1 MANTMSTAA
10 ALRTQIES
18 ALADRIPSA
27 LTPAAKTIREVV
39 STGIAAVDA
48 LMDGG
53 LPVGAVTEMIG
64 TECSGRTALALS
76 FLAQLTRAE
85 RVCAWIDV
93 SNALSPESAAASGID
108 LKRLLWVRCG
118 VQPACQPASLP
129 QRNFALPE
137 KYLAPPAAKRG
148 LHGGGFGPHPR
159 TEAKGLSDG
168 VSDLLRRDAAAAPRC
183 AEPQRRIRVERETV
197 EPHTFRR
204 SKRFTPS
211 IRTAKPWSR
220 IEQALR
226 VTDLLLQAGGFSAI
240 VLDLGSIAPEHV
252 LRIPLAT
259 WFRYGAAA
267 ERSRTSV
274 LLLTQH
280 ACSKSSAGLVL
291 RLQAGPPLSVESTV
305 LAGLERHVE
314 VSRHRFTEASTKLV
328 PFRKPPQRASGADW
342 QSKTAW
348 AGIR

>member
-1 MANTMSTAA
+1 MSSAT
-10 ALRTQIES
+10 ALRSQIEA
-18 ALADRIPSA
+18 ALADRSPSA
-27 LTPAAKTIREVV
+27 LTPVAKSIREIMP
-39 STGIAAVDA
+39 TGVAAIDV
-48 LMDGG
+48 LLDGG
-53 LPVGAVTEMIG
+53 LPLGAVTEMIG
-64 TECSGRTALALS
+64 AECSGRTALALS
-76 FLAQLTRAE
+76 FVAQVTKAE

-118 VQPACQPASLP
+118 VQPPSSKPPSSSQDD
-129 QRNFALPE
+129 FALPE
-137 KYLAPPAAKRG
+137 KYLATPSAKRG

-159 TEAKGLSDG
+159 SEVKGLPKG
-168 VSDLLRRDAAAAPRC
+168 VSELLRSGPIYPRC
-183 AEPQRRIRVERETV
+183 AEPQLKIRVEREAV
-197 EPHTFRR
+197 EPHTFQP
-204 SKRFTPS
+204 SKRHGLST
-211 IRTAKPWSR
+211 RTAKPWLR
-220 IEQALR
+220 VEQALR
-226 VTDLLLQAGGFSAI
+226 ATDLLLQGGGFSAI

-252 LRIPLAT
+252 SRIPLAT

-291 RLQAGPPLSVESTV
+291 RLQAGPPLSGESTV
-305 LAGLERHVE
+305 FIGLERHIE
-314 VSRHRFTEASTKLV
+314 VSRQRFAEASPKVV
-328 PFRKPPQRASGADW
+328 PLRKPPQRASCVDW